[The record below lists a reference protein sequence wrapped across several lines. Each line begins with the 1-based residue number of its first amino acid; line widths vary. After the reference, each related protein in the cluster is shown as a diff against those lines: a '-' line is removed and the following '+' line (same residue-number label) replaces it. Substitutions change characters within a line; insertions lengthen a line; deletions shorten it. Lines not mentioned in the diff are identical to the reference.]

1 MWRSRALAGASILG
15 LIVLSPPLSTKVVEG
30 QGAKEQSPEP
40 PGDAT
45 DADFYAYFPPDDR
58 GKPKVRVSGAT
69 RGPGSPPELEAL
81 IPEDQPK
88 CLSRRL
94 EWRSGGGGG

>member
-15 LIVLSPPLSTKVVEG
+15 LIVLSPPLSTKVVEE
-30 QGAKEQSPEP
+30 QGAKERSPEP

-45 DADFYAYFPPDDR
+45 AADFWAYIPPDDR

-69 RGPGSPPELEAL
+69 RGAGSPPGLEAL
-81 IPEDQPK
+81 IQEDQPQ

-94 EWRSGGGGG
+94 EQRSAGGGG